1 MGNVDSTPVEE
12 QQPPPAGG
20 GTRGDKEGW
29 VEVPSHGDRG
39 GNSAGSSSSR
49 TNALIGLGHAVA
61 FLKFATVTAGIALL
75 TVPEPWQP
83 ALQHAL
89 NALIILLLLWL
100 WRIVH
105 MLRDATSDEPSA
117 SAQSAGEATVNTD
130 GEILLAD
137 ALPGRIDTPGAMP
150 LQKWGEPDARTFMV
164 RGRTYLRDSVKVAS
178 EQSLFKLVAVDYFKV
193 ADHEDR
199 MDMASRHDNWVYK
212 LNQKSSTAP
221 FTFVLNIVIP
231 SQAPGLMALLM
242 YFQPRSAAEVQG
254 NSPEAR
260 LLRDFIAGD
269 KKYRDERFK
278 LFARTRG
285 SPFIRRLIGVKPVLL
300 GKKLKMPYFSGPNHF
315 EVDIDVG
322 SNTFAEYVTRVARDA
337 VAAAFQLDM
346 AFTLEGRTEA
356 ELPERM
362 FGSCHFNQIDLHG
375 TGVHLPPRRQVNGEG
390 SPRR

>member
-1 MGNVDSTPVEE
+1 MGNDISKPEEE
-12 QQPPPAGG
+12 QQAPPVGG
-20 GTRGDKEGW
+20 GARGDKEGW
-29 VEVPSHGDRG
+29 VEVPSHGDG
-39 GNSAGSSSSR
+39 GDSGGGSSSR
-49 TNALIGLGHAVA
+49 TEALIGLGHAAA
-61 FLKFATVTAGIALL
+61 FLKSATVTAGIALL

-83 ALQHAL
+83 TLQYSLQALL
-89 NALIILLLLWL
+89 TLLLLWL
-100 WRIVH
+100 WRMLPV
-105 MLRDATSDEPSA
+105 LRDATSDDA
-117 SAQSAGEATVNTD
+117 AGGAQSGGEAAANVD
-130 GEILLAD
+130 GEIILAD
-137 ALPGRIDTPGAMP
+137 ALPGRIDTPGKIP
-150 LQKWGEPDARTFMV
+150 HQKWGEPDSRTFML

-178 EQSLFKLVAVDYFKV
+178 AQSLFQLVAVDYFK
-193 ADHEDR
+193 AAHQEDR
-199 MDMASRHDNWVYK
+199 LDVASRPDNWVYR
-212 LNQKSSTAP
+212 LNQKSSMAP

-231 SQAPGLMALLM
+231 SQAPGLMALVM

-254 NSPEAR
+254 DSPEAR
-260 LLRDFIAGD
+260 LLRAFIAGD
-269 KKYRDERFK
+269 KEYRDERFK

-300 GKKLKMPYFSGPNHF
+300 GRKLKMPYFSGPNHF

-362 FGSCHFNQIDLHG
+362 FGACHFNQLDLHG
-375 TGVHLPPRRQVNGEG
+375 TGVQLPPRRDLPGEG